1 MRTGSLSLLLA
12 TLLFT
17 AGLYAEEE
25 TTATAPVAPVAAPSV
40 STPAPA
46 AVEEP
51 PSVPREE
58 VVQPGEQGSAQL
70 SRLRQENQRLKLQ
83 LKQAQSQQPPRL
95 LSEQQMWF
103 AIGAG
108 TTLLAFLIGMFSGG
122 RRNKRQSQWA

>member
-17 AGLYAEEE
+17 TGLHAEEE
-25 TTATAPVAPVAAPSV
+25 TSTPTPAAPVAAPQV
-40 STPAPA
+40 SAPAPVA
-46 AVEEP
+46 AEP
-51 PSVPREE
+51 VQSAPREDLAQAE
-58 VVQPGEQGSAQL
+58 EQGSAQL
-70 SRLRQENQRLKLQ
+70 SRLRQENQRLKMQ
-83 LKQAQSQQPPRL
+83 LKQALAQQPPRL

-108 TTLLAFLIGMFSGG
+108 TTLLAFLIGIFSGG

>member
-25 TTATAPVAPVAAPSV
+25 TT
-40 STPAPA
+40 TPAPSA
-46 AVEEP
+46 PLAAPQVSAPAPVAVEEP
-51 PSVPREE
+51 PSALREDL
-58 VVQPGEQGSAQL
+58 VQAGEQGSAQL